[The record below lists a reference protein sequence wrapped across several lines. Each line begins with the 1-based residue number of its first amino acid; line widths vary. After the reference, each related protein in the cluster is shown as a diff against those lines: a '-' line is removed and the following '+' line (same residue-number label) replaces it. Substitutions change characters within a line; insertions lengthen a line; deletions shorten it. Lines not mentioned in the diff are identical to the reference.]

1 MGERSQTVNSPFDNF
16 SGGTEGTRMAEG
28 PCGTE
33 GTRMAEGPCGTEGT
47 RMAEGRRSRRSCRR
61 QGPEGA
67 TGPVEDRND
76 LTGTSLCGRID
87 NVYCFV
93 YNHCG

>member
-28 PCGTE
+28 
-33 GTRMAEGPCGTEGT
+33 
-47 RMAEGRRSRRSCRR
+47 RRSRRSCRR
-61 QGPEGA
+61 QGPEGV

-76 LTGTSLCGRID
+76 LTGTFIETPIAYSLRL
-87 NVYCFV
+87 
-93 YNHCG
+93 